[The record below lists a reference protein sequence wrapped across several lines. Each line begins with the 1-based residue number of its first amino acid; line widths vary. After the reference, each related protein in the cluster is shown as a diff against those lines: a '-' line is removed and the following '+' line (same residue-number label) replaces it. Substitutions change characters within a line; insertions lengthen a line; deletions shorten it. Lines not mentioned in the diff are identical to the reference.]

1 MRYEALK
8 FFVKQA
14 HPYMSVT
21 KQILMLLVLAA
32 LAMSCSPLRGRKAI
46 VVDDNG
52 RSMRFDNGRA
62 ESRNKRWNNGKSL
75 GKQQKQRNK
84 AFKKRRRN

>member
-1 MRYEALK
+1 
-8 FFVKQA
+8 
-14 HPYMSVT
+14 MSVT

-52 RSMRFDNGRA
+52 RSMRFDDGRA

-75 GKQQKQRNK
+75 GKQRNK
-84 AFKKRRRN
+84 AFRKRRRN

>member
-1 MRYEALK
+1 MRGGEA
-8 FFVKQA
+8 FPVKQA
-14 HPYMSVT
+14 HFKKNGIRQS
-21 KQILMLLVLAA
+21 LMLLAA
-32 LAMSCSPLRGRKAI
+32 LAISCSLFKGRKAI
-46 VVDDNG
+46 VVDENG

-84 AFKKRRRN
+84 AFRKRRSN

>member
-1 MRYEALK
+1 MK
-8 FFVKQA
+8 I
-14 HPYMSVT
+14 T
-21 KQILMLLVLAA
+21 KQILMLLLLAA

-46 VVDDNG
+46 VVDENG

-84 AFKKRRRN
+84 AFRKRRRN

>member
-1 MRYEALK
+1 MNI
-8 FFVKQA
+8 
-14 HPYMSVT
+14 T
-21 KQILMLLVLAA
+21 KQILMLLIVAA
-32 LAMSCSPLRGRKAI
+32 LAMSCSPLKGRKAI

-62 ESRNKRWNNGKSL
+62 ESRNKRWSNGRSL

-84 AFKKRRRN
+84 AFRKRRRN